1 MATIRITGLL
11 LASLLLPSLFLGA
24 CAGDEVAR
32 LKAMR
37 HPVAPERTL
46 GELLGGSPLFTRVSW
61 SATPRPDGSTLA
73 RATGVFNLD
82 ALVGKAA
89 LGRIFTAQDRAALAK
104 AGANLCYVL
113 EYHFWRDAPQGRQ
126 ASQAVMLVTMD
137 WTQPAPL
144 QSDALLREIAQGTAG
159 PALLA
164 AATDAAAYCRAR
176 LSVPER
182 K

>member
-1 MATIRITGLL
+1 ML
-11 LASLLLPSLFLGA
+11 LAALLPPLLLGA
-24 CAGDEVAR
+24 CGRDEVAR
-32 LKAMR
+32 LKELR
-37 HPVAPERTL
+37 HPVAAERTL
-46 GELLGGSPLFTRVSW
+46 GELLGGSPLFSRVAW
-61 SATPRPDGSTLA
+61 SATPRPDGGTLV
-73 RATGVFNLD
+73 RATGIFNLD
-82 ALVGKAA
+82 GLVGKAA
-89 LGRIFTAQDRAALAK
+89 LGRTFSAQDRAALAK

-113 EYHFWRDAPQGRQ
+113 EYHFGRDAPQGWQ
-126 ASQAVMLVTMD
+126 VMQAVMLVTMD

-144 QSDALLREIAQGTAG
+144 QSDALLREIALGTAG

>member
-1 MATIRITGLL
+1 MAALL
-11 LASLLLPSLFLGA
+11 LCA
-24 CAGDEVAR
+24 CGRDEVAR
-32 LKAMR
+32 LKELR
-37 HPVAPERTL
+37 HPVAPARPL
-46 GELLGGSPLFTRVSW
+46 GELLGACPLFTRVAW
-61 SATPRPDGSTLA
+61 SATPRHDGSTLA
-73 RATGVFNLD
+73 RATGIFNLD
-82 ALVGKAA
+82 ALVGKTAQ
-89 LGRIFTAQDRAALAK
+89 GRSFTAQDRAALAK

-113 EYHFWRDAPQGRQ
+113 EYDFGRDAPQGRQ
-126 ASQAVMLVTMD
+126 AMQAVMLVTMD

-144 QSDALLREIAQGTAG
+144 QSDALLGEVASGVAG